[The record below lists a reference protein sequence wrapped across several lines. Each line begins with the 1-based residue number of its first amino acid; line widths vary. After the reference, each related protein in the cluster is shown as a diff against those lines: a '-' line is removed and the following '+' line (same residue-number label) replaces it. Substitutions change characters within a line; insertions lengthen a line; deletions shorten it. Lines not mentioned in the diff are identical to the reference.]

1 MKMHAKLRAVCLIC
15 MAGVM
20 LSWVQATLAQ
30 TKYPSRPL
38 RILIPFPAGGASDTI
53 GRSIGDQLAIQ
64 LGQPVVVDNRAG
76 AAGRLATEMLVKSEP
91 NGYTLLVGGVGPLAI
106 SPALYT
112 KLPYDVQRDF
122 VSITRVAELL
132 NVMVV
137 NTSAGTANVGQFI
150 AWAKKRSA
158 GVRYGSSGPG
168 QLDHLAGE
176 LFQRLAGL
184 PMTHVPYK
192 GGGPALV
199 DLLSGDI
206 QLMFAT
212 YVTAVP
218 HLKSGRL
225 RALAVTTPQR
235 RALLPDLP
243 AVSEAVPGFGVSNW
257 NGIFVPAKTPRHI
270 ADFLFAEVNK
280 ALQAPEVIRRQNAV
294 GIEPGGSASRAE
306 FVNFIREDTARWEK
320 IVKDANIRIE

>member
-1 MKMHAKLRAVCLIC
+1 MNMRAKLKAVCLIC
-15 MAGVM
+15 MAGAA
-20 LSWVQATLAQ
+20 LSWAQTTLAQ
-30 TKYPSRPL
+30 SQYPSRPL

-76 AAGRLATEMLVKSEP
+76 AAGRLATEMLVNSEP

-122 VSITRVAELL
+122 VAITRVAELL

-137 NTSAGTANVGQFI
+137 NASAGNANVGQFI
-150 AWAKKRSA
+150 AWAKKRTT

-176 LFQRLAGL
+176 LFQRLTGL

-243 AVSEAVPGFGVSNW
+243 AVSEVVPGFGVSNW
-257 NGIFVPAKTPRHI
+257 NGIFVPAKTPPRI
-270 ADFLFAEVNK
+270 ADFLFAQVNK

-306 FVNFIREDTARWEK
+306 FVTFIREDTARWARV
-320 IVKDANIRIE
+320 VKDAAIRVE

>member
-1 MKMHAKLRAVCLIC
+1 MKNAVLTACISCMTGLWFAHAPTVE
-15 MAGVM
+15 
-20 LSWVQATLAQ
+20 AQ
-30 TKYPSRPL
+30 DKYPTRPL

-53 GRSIGDQLAIQ
+53 GRSLGDQLAAQI
-64 LGQPVVVDNRAG
+64 GQPVVVDNRPG

-91 NGYTLLVGGVGPLAI
+91 SGYTLLVGGVGPLAI
-106 SPALYT
+106 SPTLYK

-122 VSITRVAELL
+122 VSITRVADLL

-137 NTSAGTANVGQFI
+137 NPSSGAGSVDQFI
-150 AWAKKRSA
+150 GWAKKQST

-176 LFQRLAGL
+176 LFQRLTGIR
-184 PMTHVPYK
+184 MTHVPYK

-225 RALAVTTPQR
+225 RALAVTTPKR
-235 RALLPDLP
+235 RALLADLP

-257 NGIFVPAKTPRHI
+257 NGIFVPAKTPQPI
-270 ADFLFAEVNK
+270 VDFLFVQINK
-280 ALQAPEVIRRQNAV
+280 ALLAPDVIRRQNAV

-306 FVNFIREDTARWEK
+306 FVTFIREDTARWAK
-320 IVKDANIRIE
+320 IVKEANIRIDQ